1 MKAASFSQ
9 QTTKIVAAIAL
20 GTILVVIGMWEGIA
34 QPLVR
39 AKRDQTTRLHELQTK
54 IGQATQELRKAVE
67 DRNQNTENL
76 IQIID
81 ISDRYLLHP
90 SLGNYL
96 ISATV
101 VLEKHAAKCGVTL
114 ESVRDAGLFDLPAS
128 QRKKGTVNYLRCYTA
143 RVVLRVGFFDLVR
156 LLSSLETENPYLCIG
171 ALSITPQA
179 SGDVERHT
187 ISFDVQ
193 WPVWSD
199 EDLFADLE
207 RQLQQDLTPEVRKI
221 EQR

>member
-1 MKAASFSQ
+1 MKSVNPNQ
-9 QTTKIVAAIAL
+9 QEAKVVAAVAL
-20 GTILVVIGMWEGIA
+20 GAVLVVIAIWQGVVRPFVNA
-34 QPLVR
+34 Q
-39 AKRDQTTRLHELQTK
+39 KNQTDRLHELQSK
-54 IGQATQELRKAVE
+54 IQQATQELRKAVN

-76 IQIID
+76 IQIMD

-96 ISATV
+96 ISATA

-114 ESVRDAGLFDLPAS
+114 ESIRDAGLFDLPAS
-128 QRKKGTVNYLRCYTA
+128 QNKKGTVNYLRCYTA

-171 ALSITPQA
+171 ALSITPQS

-193 WPVWSD
+193 WPVWTD

-207 RQLQQDLTPEVRKI
+207 RQLQENLTPEAPKN
-221 EQR
+221 